1 MVTEPIII
9 NNINTMLDEQIKI
22 LKEIQ
27 VLLNKLHNVY
37 ETALDGLESS
47 KQKALYEIGKPF
59 GEPTSSGSNDDSVV
73 SVSTTSSVVYEDDNI
88 IIH

>member
-1 MVTEPIII
+1 
-9 NNINTMLDEQIKI
+9 MLDEQIKI

-27 VLLNKLHNVY
+27 VLLTQLHELY
-37 ETALDGLESS
+37 ENALDGLENS

-59 GEPTSSGSNDDSVV
+59 GEPTGSDSDDDSVV